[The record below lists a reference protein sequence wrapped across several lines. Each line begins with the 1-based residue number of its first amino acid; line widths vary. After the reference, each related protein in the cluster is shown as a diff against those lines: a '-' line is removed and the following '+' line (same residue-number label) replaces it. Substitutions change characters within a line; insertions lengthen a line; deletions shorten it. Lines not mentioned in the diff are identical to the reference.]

1 MGYRL
6 GVDIGGA
13 FTDLVGY
20 EEESGRFVWVKGET
34 TPSEP
39 SVGVLN
45 TVRKSGLDMSMV
57 TMVIHGQTLVI
68 NSIITRDGAR
78 VGLLTTWGHR
88 DILEL
93 QRANRRDMYNFRYR
107 KPRPFVPRYLSVE
120 INERILGDGSELK
133 PLDEKEV
140 RDAVGRLLEGGVESI
155 CISFINS
162 YANPDH
168 EIKAGEIARKTLN
181 ERDRED
187 VSITLSHEIT
197 REWGEYER
205 TSTAVLNAFVKPKM
219 ERYLSTLEREIK
231 NMGYGGSFFSMLSN
245 GGMASFDFVREFPI
259 YSIESGPIAGV
270 IGGMAIAELLNER
283 NVIILDGGSTTTKA
297 SLVEDLT
304 PKVNSEYFVG
314 RDKFNP
320 GYPVKIPVI
329 EIEEVGNG
337 GTSIAWIDEVGNLR
351 VGPKAMGADPGPACY
366 GKGGRE
372 PTVTD
377 AYVINGL
384 INPNYLLGGEMK
396 IYRDLAIRAVRKI
409 AEHYGI
415 TIEEAA
421 EGIIKIANENAANA
435 IRLISVQK
443 GYDPREFSLIAHGG
457 SGPMFAPFIAEEL
470 EIKKIIIP
478 TIPPGVFSAWGMLL
492 TDIRHDVIATN
503 VLKVEPKN
511 LEAINETYS
520 DVDRRLA
527 SIFKEEEG
535 LSVDE
540 LLIFHYADIRYKGQE
555 HTVKVP
561 IKTGIIKKEDVPSI
575 IEKFHVYHE
584 RTYSFRLPDSPIEM
598 VNFHGVG
605 IVKVKRP
612 AIREVEE
619 GNLSVDD
626 AIKEQRNV
634 FIHGDFVEMPVFD
647 RSKIPVE
654 KRVEGPAIIEDPTST
669 VLVLEGQELLRD
681 RYGNIVIYGG

>member
-584 RTYSFRLPDSPIEM
+584 RTYSFRLPDSPVEM